1 MIESDEL
8 PPQRPDEGAEEES
21 GLRLSFA
28 EARVLGCLWE
38 KEATTPDYY
47 PMTLNSL
54 QTACNQKSNREP
66 VSEFDEA
73 TVDRA
78 VEGLRDKHLAAKV
91 HLAGSRAPKYKHTT
105 DRVFNLEPAQRAILT
120 VLLLRGT
127 QTSGELNQR
136 TERIHKFSGTSAVEH
151 VLGTLIN
158 FPSGALVRRLP
169 AGSGR
174 RVETFAHLLSG
185 EPSVQAVSGGG
196 GSVSAEQIVLE
207 EEASWR
213 RKLEEEVASLRSEV
227 SEMREL
233 LDDLRRQLLG

>member
-1 MIESDEL
+1 MIDDDDL
-8 PPQRPDEGAEEES
+8 PQQRPDEGADEES
-21 GLRLSFA
+21 GLRLTFA

-54 QTACNQKSNREP
+54 QTACNQKSNRDP

-78 VEGLRDKHLAAKV
+78 VEGLREKHLAAKV
-91 HLAGSRAPKYKHTT
+91 HLAGSRSPKYKHTS
-105 DRVFNLEPAQRAILT
+105 DRVFNLDPAQRAILT
-120 VLLLRGT
+120 VLLLRGV

-136 TERIHKFSGTSAVEH
+136 TERLHKFSGTSAVEH
-151 VLGTLIN
+151 VLGTLID
-158 FPSGALVRRLP
+158 FPTGALVRRFP

-185 EPSVQAVSGGG
+185 EPSAQAVAGG

-213 RKLEEEVASLRSEV
+213 RKLEDEVSTLRNEVAELRSALD
-227 SEMREL
+227 EL
-233 LDDLRRQLLG
+233 RALLG

>member
-1 MIESDEL
+1 MMIDDDDL
-8 PPQRPDEGAEEES
+8 PMQRPDEGAGEES
-21 GLRLSFA
+21 GLRLTFA

-73 TVDRA
+73 TVERA
-78 VEGLRDKHLAAKV
+78 VEGLREKHLAAKV
-91 HLAGSRAPKYKHTT
+91 HLAGSRSPKYKHTAE
-105 DRVFNLEPAQRAILT
+105 RVFHLDPAQRALLT
-120 VLLLRGT
+120 VLLLRGV
-127 QTSGELNQR
+127 QTSSELNQR
-136 TERIHKFSGTSAVEH
+136 TERLHKFSGTSAVEH

-158 FPSGALVRRLP
+158 FPAGALVRRLP
-169 AGSGR
+169 SGAGR

-185 EPSVQAVSGGG
+185 EPSLQTIG
-196 GSVSAEQIVLE
+196 GSGPSAEQIVLA

-213 RKLEEEVASLRSEV
+213 RKLEDEV
-227 SEMREL
+227 SA
-233 LDDLRRQLLG
+233 LRREVEELRTALDEFRAMLG